1 MWTNL
6 DLMLGLLLMTMIIV
20 LKHMRRMNFS
30 MKINLLEYRNM
41 KITLSLM
48 EKDLTNLT
56 SKNLLMQK
64 IMKSKFTIAHRDP
77 VGLALMFCSEK

>member
-1 MWTNL
+1 
-6 DLMLGLLLMTMIIV
+6 MTMIIV

-64 IMKSKFTIAHRDP
+64 IMKSKSTIAHRDP